1 MTLARMK
8 DIKIYRNRMKSDN
21 INVNIIPTNIL
32 SDDTWQK
39 LYKDNADVVD
49 NIAYKLYSQYVME
62 DVQNP
67 LELNDYNITVEEL
80 TENAKSFMLLYKT
93 TIDKLFELESITFS
107 PIENYDR
114 YEEATVNRTG
124 NETDNTTK
132 TGEKI
137 NTNITT
143 GSKVND
149 NTLTGEKDITNV
161 KSGNLTDTTITNGS
175 VSNSVKNNQI
185 TTVKNEPTSYNTN
198 LVDTSSTS
206 YSGDADTSTTD
217 YNNLTENKT
226 STFNDVTDKS
236 TETYKNYKNTNTET
250 YNNITNT
257 NTENYNNISEN
268 NTKTYNDV
276 KDTTESH
283 IHGNIGVTTATA
295 MMKEY
300 VDFYSTYNFWN
311 KFWELYIHLNCR
323 ADFDNMIVPL

>member
-8 DIKIYRNRMKSDN
+8 DIQMYRKRMKNDN

-93 TIDKLFELESITFS
+93 TIDKLYELESITFS

-114 YEEATVNRTG
+114 YEDIKDIRTG
-124 NETDNTTK
+124 NEVTTLIKTGSSKEVNTT
-132 TGEKI
+132 
-137 NTNITT
+137 N
-143 GSKVND
+143 
-149 NTLTGEKDITNV
+149 
-161 KSGNLTDTTITNGS
+161 GN
-175 VSNSVKNNQI
+175 VSNAVKNNQKEI
-185 TTVKNEPTSYNTN
+185 NKSEPTSYNTN
-198 LVDTSSTS
+198 LIDTVTTE
-206 YSGDADTSTTD
+206 YSGDSDTSTTTYNALTHEKETT
-217 YNNLTENKT
+217 YNNVKDDNTH
-226 STFNDVTDKS
+226 SYNDVTDS
-236 TETYKNYKNTNTET
+236 HNA
-250 YNNITNT
+250 
-257 NTENYNNISEN
+257 
-268 NTKTYNDV
+268 
-276 KDTTESH
+276 H

-295 MMKEY
+295 MMREY

-311 KFWELYIHLNCR
+311 KFWELYIHINCR
-323 ADFDNMIVPL
+323 ADFDNMIAPL